1 MDRAYR
7 KSVILKWMVSKGF
20 QVSPP
25 SRELAEIICDQL
37 RMKVS
42 YETIN
47 QYRKELRQPQPQPEM
62 IQTTI
67 EFTDPAAPQETKG
80 AESQNS

>member
-25 SRELAEIICDQL
+25 SRELAEIIRDQL
-37 RMKVS
+37 GMKVS
-42 YETIN
+42 HETIN

-67 EFTDPAAPQETKG
+67 EFTDSAAPQETKG
-80 AESQNS
+80 AVS